1 MSFRFTLALLRL
13 DSVKLTFPWLRFSSF
28 FYDYIDKKVLFRF
41 FFCIFANII
50 NHRIELT
57 LCLRI

>member
-41 FFCIFANII
+41 FSVSLQI
-50 NHRIELT
+50 
-57 LCLRI
+57 

>member
-41 FFCIFANII
+41 FFCIFP
-50 NHRIELT
+50 L
-57 LCLRI
+57 